1 MGCSSFKS
9 EIKLLINGRAYI
21 LKNKI
26 NDDQWHAQDCKNLNL
41 KEFSE
46 EKLQEMYV
54 RGELL
59 FEDGLVS
66 NVDVAATNEI
76 SAHELSDIQWE
87 SLKVKRAYVTQVLYL
102 PTTELVMKQAIQE
115 VWEKIRQP
123 KKVPNWSNVSRWKAK
138 YIASGGDIRSLT
150 VGIKQRGNRSGRYP
164 DEVLQIIGDGID
176 KFYMTREQKKVEQVL
191 KLIQAQIARENN
203 LRPDG
208 MKLPLPKIRL
218 VRRLINDIPA
228 YDRCAARHGRVAAL
242 NKYRSVISNRVTL
255 ASLERAEIDH
265 TQLDLMVVD
274 EYGFPRGRPW
284 ITACVDD
291 YSRCVLGIIIGFEPP
306 SFHTVAQCLKMA
318 FLPKVFLKWDYP
330 SINNDWNEHGVM
342 RELVVDNGAEFHSLS
357 LENACYSMG
366 IEVHYSARKS
376 PWFKGKI
383 ERFLGT
389 LNSEIAHGNPGTT
402 FSNIFDKEEYDPV
415 KHAVISYNK
424 FKEILHKWVADV
436 YHQRPHSGLDMN
448 TPNSFWINSID
459 PSDISL
465 PDNVAQLDAL
475 LGRTEHRV
483 LTHKGIELNG
493 LFYNSREL
501 SDLQR
506 KLGGKLKVDIRVDDS
521 NLGSIVVLSPDKKL
535 IYKVPALKS
544 DYANNLSSFQHRLCK
559 KYAQNRWGKSD
570 PDAYL
575 EALLAIQEM
584 ISKESSSGRNKQRPK
599 VARWIG
605 EGDAPSALETLPTL
619 SGPAITDATPL
630 TTSRSEYRVDPIQE
644 RQYDPIIRVRNSRA
658 VNEENITGAVDE

>member
-483 LTHKGIELNG
+483 LTHKGIELN
-493 LFYNSREL
+493 
-501 SDLQR
+501 
-506 KLGGKLKVDIRVDDS
+506 
-521 NLGSIVVLSPDKKL
+521 
-535 IYKVPALKS
+535 
-544 DYANNLSSFQHRLCK
+544 
-559 KYAQNRWGKSD
+559 
-570 PDAYL
+570 
-575 EALLAIQEM
+575 
-584 ISKESSSGRNKQRPK
+584 
-599 VARWIG
+599 
-605 EGDAPSALETLPTL
+605 
-619 SGPAITDATPL
+619 
-630 TTSRSEYRVDPIQE
+630 
-644 RQYDPIIRVRNSRA
+644 
-658 VNEENITGAVDE
+658 

>member
-1 MGCSSFKS
+1 
-9 EIKLLINGRAYI
+9 
-21 LKNKI
+21 
-26 NDDQWHAQDCKNLNL
+26 
-41 KEFSE
+41 
-46 EKLQEMYV
+46 
-54 RGELL
+54 
-59 FEDGLVS
+59 
-66 NVDVAATNEI
+66 
-76 SAHELSDIQWE
+76 
-87 SLKVKRAYVTQVLYL
+87 
-102 PTTELVMKQAIQE
+102 
-115 VWEKIRQP
+115 
-123 KKVPNWSNVSRWKAK
+123 
-138 YIASGGDIRSLT
+138 
-150 VGIKQRGNRSGRYP
+150 
-164 DEVLQIIGDGID
+164 
-176 KFYMTREQKKVEQVL
+176 MTREQKKVEQVL
-191 KLIQAQIARENN
+191 KLIQAQIVRENN
-203 LRPDG
+203 LRPNE

-218 VRRLINDIPA
+218 VRRLINEISA
-228 YDRCAARHGRVAAL
+228 YDRWAARHGRMAAI
-242 NKYRSVISNRVTL
+242 KKFRSVTSHRITL
-255 ASLERAEIDH
+255 APLERVEIDH

-284 ITACVDD
+284 VTACIDD

-318 FLPKVFLKWDYP
+318 FLPKVFLKRDYP
-330 SINNDWNEHGVM
+330 SIKNDWHAHGVM
-342 RELVVDNGAEFHSLS
+342 RELVVDNGAEFHSFS

-366 IEVHYSARKS
+366 IEIHYSARKS

-389 LNSEIAHGNPGTT
+389 LNAEIAHGHPGTT
-402 FSNIFDKEEYDPV
+402 FSNIFDKEDYDPV
-415 KHAVISYNK
+415 KHAVISYSV

-436 YHQRPHSGLDMN
+436 YHQKPHHGLDMI
-448 TPNSFWINSID
+448 TPASCWINSID

-465 PDNVAQLDAL
+465 PDNTAQLDAL

-506 KLGGKLKVDIRVDDS
+506 RLGDKLKVDIRVDDS
-521 NLGSIVVLSPDKKL
+521 NLGSIIVLSPDKKL

-575 EALLAIQEM
+575 DALLAIQEM
-584 ISKESSSGRNKQRPK
+584 ISNESSSGRNKQRPK

-605 EGDAPSALETLPTL
+605 EGGTPSPLGLPLAL
-619 SGPAITDATPL
+619 SGPTIADVVSRATGH
-630 TTSRSEYRVDPIQE
+630 TEYLADPPQKKKFDPIV
-644 RQYDPIIRVRNSRA
+644 RVRNLQ
-658 VNEENITGAVDE
+658 AVDLENNERPLDE

>member
-9 EIKLLINGRAYI
+9 ETKILINGRAYI

-46 EKLQEMYV
+46 TQLQEMYV
-54 RGELL
+54 GGELL

-76 SAHELSDIQWE
+76 SAHEFSEVQWE
-87 SLKVKRAYVTQVLYL
+87 LLRIKRAYVIKVLYL

-115 VWEKIRQP
+115 VWETMRQP
-123 KKVPNWSNVSRWKAK
+123 ANVPNWSNVSRWKVK
-138 YIASGGDIRSLT
+138 YIASGGDIRSLA
-150 VGIKQRGNRSGRYP
+150 VGIKKRGNRSGRYP
-164 DEVLQIIGDGID
+164 DEVLQIVGDGID
-176 KFYMTREQKKVEQVL
+176 EFYMTREQKKVEQVL
-191 KLIQAQIARENN
+191 KLIQAQIVRENN
-203 LRPDG
+203 LRPNG

-218 VRRLINDIPA
+218 VRRLINEISA
-228 YDRCAARHGRVAAL
+228 YDRWTARHGRMAAI
-242 NKYRSVISNRVTL
+242 KKFRSVISHRVTL
-255 ASLERAEIDH
+255 APLERGEIDH
-265 TQLDLMVVD
+265 TQLDLMITD

-284 ITACVDD
+284 VTACIDD

-318 FLPKVFLKWDYP
+318 FLPKVFLKRDYP
-330 SINNDWNEHGVM
+330 NIKNDWHAHGVM
-342 RELVVDNGAEFHSLS
+342 RELVVDNGAEFHSFS

-366 IEVHYSARKS
+366 IEIHYSARKS

-389 LNSEIAHGNPGTT
+389 LNAEIAHGHPGTT
-402 FSNIFDKEEYDPV
+402 FSNIFEKEDYDPV
-415 KHAVISYNK
+415 KHAVISYSV

-436 YHQRPHSGLDMN
+436 YHQKPHHGLDMI
-448 TPNSFWINSID
+448 TPASCWINSID

-465 PDNVAQLDAL
+465 PDNTAQLDAL

-506 KLGGKLKVDIRVDDS
+506 RLGDKLKVDIRVDDS
-521 NLGSIVVLSPDKKL
+521 NLGSIIVLSPDNKL
-535 IYKVPALKS
+535 IYKVPALKG

-575 EALLAIQEM
+575 DALLAIQEM
-584 ISKESSSGRNKQRPK
+584 ISNESSSGRNKQRPK

-605 EGDAPSALETLPTL
+605 EGGTPSPLGLPLAL
-619 SGPAITDATPL
+619 SGPTIADVVSRATGH
-630 TTSRSEYRVDPIQE
+630 TEYLADPPQKKKFDPIF
-644 RQYDPIIRVRNSRA
+644 RVRNLQ
-658 VNEENITGAVDE
+658 AVDLENNERPIDE